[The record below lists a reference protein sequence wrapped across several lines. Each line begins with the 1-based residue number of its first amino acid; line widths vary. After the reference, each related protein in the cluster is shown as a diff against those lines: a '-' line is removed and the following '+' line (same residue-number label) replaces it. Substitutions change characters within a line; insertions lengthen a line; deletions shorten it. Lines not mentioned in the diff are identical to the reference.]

1 MSEEQLDLLG
11 KARAKSQPEN
21 TVQAPT
27 PEPVTVSEPVA
38 DATPEPEMPAAPEPE
53 VPAEPEPDPKPRRAR
68 RAAAPKKARSSA
80 PEPTGDRPTLY
91 LVDGPNIAFR
101 AHYAPM
107 AALTNS
113 RGFPT
118 KALFGYCAQLLRLI
132 REHRPSLLV
141 LCWDPRGDSTFRNEL
156 YPDYKGTRPDMPDEL
171 RAQMDRFPDVADALG
186 LCHIVVPGYEAD
198 DVMGTLAVKYKATH
212 DVTIVS
218 GDKDLM
224 QLVDDE
230 GRVTLLDTMKDQRI
244 GPDQVVE
251 RWGVPPERIVDM
263 LALMGDTSDNIPGV
277 ARIGA
282 KGAAQLVQQ
291 FESLDAV
298 FAGAEEVKGRNRKP
312 LLAEGA
318 KESAFLSQDLATI
331 RLDVD
336 VPLTPADMELR
347 FPPQDPGPVTKLFQE
362 LEFHRFLDELGGEMR
377 SLSGERYELVT
388 DLKGLRALIEALR
401 EQDEISLDVL
411 ASSQD
416 GNRADLLGLAFCVDD
431 KQAWYLPLAHT
442 GAGADAQVPVERAI
456 LYLRSIL
463 ESPARR
469 FVGGNLQFATTVLAR
484 HGVRLG
490 APGADS
496 SVASFLL
503 NSERKTHDLPGLA
516 LTWLRHKMVPPGEAL
531 QSVGGDLAALA
542 PADALRFAAEGAHVA
557 RRLRPHLDKAIDE
570 GGLGRVYREVD
581 LPLVPVLSR
590 LQQNGIRLDV
600 ERLAVIREDLA
611 VRAAAAEQETWEH
624 AGREFNSSSPKQ
636 LAVILFEELGLPVT
650 KKTKTGPSTDAS
662 VLEELA
668 DQHPLPAAILRY
680 RSLTKLLSTY
690 VDALPPLVHP
700 DTGRIHTHYSQT
712 VAATGRLSSKDPN
725 LQNIPIRTAEG
736 RRIREA
742 FVPDEGHVLLSADY
756 SQVELRVMAHL
767 CGGEGGFARAFAAD
781 QDVHRTT
788 AAEVFDVAPAL
799 VTSAMRSTA
808 KAVNFGLIYGQTDF
822 GLSRSLHISRSEARD
837 YIARFKERF
846 PEVDRYMEETVAG
859 AKANRFVRTVTGRRR
874 PVADLTSS
882 NYNHRQAAR
891 RVAINTPVQGSAAD
905 IIKLAMLKVD
915 RALLRDFP
923 DVRILL
929 QVHDEL
935 VFEVPTAQVD
945 RLRERVVEEMES
957 AYPLRVPL
965 RVDTGVGHNWD
976 EAH

>member
-1 MSEEQLDLLG
+1 MAGEQLDLLG
-11 KARAKSQPEN
+11 KPRAE
-21 TVQAPT
+21 
-27 PEPVTVSEPVA
+27 
-38 DATPEPEMPAAPEPE
+38 AAPEPE
-53 VPAEPEPDPKPRRAR
+53 PLPEPLPEPPAPVEEPAAALPETAPEPEPTPPQRGRRRPAGPPKQ
-68 RAAAPKKARSSA
+68 RSSA
-80 PEPTGDRPTLY
+80 PEPSGDRPTLY

-101 AHYAPM
+101 AHYASM
-107 AALTNS
+107 ATLTNS

-132 REHRPSLLV
+132 REFKPDLLV
-141 LCWDPRGDSTFRNEL
+141 LCWDPRGKTFRNDLFPE
-156 YPDYKGTRPDMPDEL
+156 YKGTRPDMPDEL
-171 RAQMDRFPDVADALG
+171 RVQMDRFPDVADALG
-186 LCHIVVPGYEAD
+186 LCHIVVPGFEAD
-198 DVMGTLAVKYKATH
+198 DVMGTLAVRYKETH

-224 QLVDDE
+224 QVVD
-230 GRVTLLDTMKDQRI
+230 GTRVTLLDTMKEQRI

-251 RWGVPPERIVDM
+251 RWGVPPERIVDI

-298 FAGAEEVKGRNRKP
+298 FDRADQVKGRNRKP

-318 KESAFLSQDLATI
+318 RESAFLSQDLATL
-331 RLDVD
+331 RLDVE

-347 FPPQDPGPVTKLFQE
+347 FPPQDHGLVTALFQE

-377 SLSGERYELVT
+377 SLSGDRYRLVT
-388 DLKGLRALIEALR
+388 DLPGLRALISVLMETRDIGL
-401 EQDEISLDVL
+401 EVL
-411 ASSQD
+411 ASSSD
-416 GNRADLLGLAFCVDD
+416 GNRADLVGLAFCVDD
-431 KQAWYLPLAHT
+431 REAWYVPLAHA
-442 GAGADAQVPVERAI
+442 GPGADQQLTPQRALLYLRAI
-456 LYLRSIL
+456 L
-463 ESPARR
+463 ENPEKR
-469 FVGGNLQFATTVLAR
+469 FVGGDLQFATTVLAR

-490 APGADS
+490 PAVADAA
-496 SVASFLL
+496 VASFLL

-516 LTWLRHKMVPPGEAL
+516 LTWLRHKMVPRKEAL
-531 QSVGGDLAALA
+531 AEAGGDLAATA
-542 PADALRFAAEGAHVA
+542 PAQILQFAAEGAHVA
-557 RRLRPHLDKAIDE
+557 RLLRPHLDQAIDDGE
-570 GGLGRVYREVD
+570 LGMVYREVD
-581 LPLVPVLSR
+581 LPLIPVLSR
-590 LQQNGIRLDV
+590 LQRTGIRLDTD
-600 ERLAVIREDLA
+600 RLASIREDLV

-624 AGREFNSSSPKQ
+624 AGHEFNSSSPKQ
-636 LAVILFEELGLPVT
+636 LAKILFEELGLPVT

-668 DQHPLPAAILRY
+668 SQHPLPAAILRY

-690 VDALPPLVHP
+690 VDALPPLVDP
-700 DTGRIHTHYSQT
+700 RTGRVHTHYSQT
-712 VAATGRLSSKDPN
+712 VAATGRLSSSDPN

-781 QDVHRTT
+781 QDVHRLT
-788 AAEVFDVAPAL
+788 AAEVFGVVPEE
-799 VTSAMRSTA
+799 VTPEMRTTA

-822 GLSRSLHISRSEARD
+822 GLSRSLHISRSAARD

-846 PEVDRYMEETVAG
+846 PEIDRYMEETVAG
-859 AKANRFVRTVTGRRR
+859 AKADRFVRTITGRRR

-882 NYNHRQAAR
+882 NFNHRQAAR

-905 IIKLAMLKVD
+905 IIKLAMLRVD
-915 RALLRDFP
+915 RALRDDFP
-923 DVRILL
+923 EVRMLL

-935 VFEVPTAQVD
+935 VFEVPVALLD

-957 AYPLRVPL
+957 AYPLRVSL

>member
-1 MSEEQLDLLG
+1 MSGEQLDLLG
-11 KARAKSQPEN
+11 KPKPE
-21 TVQAPT
+21 
-27 PEPVTVSEPVA
+27 
-38 DATPEPEMPAAPEPE
+38 PAAPI
-53 VPAEPEPDPKPRRAR
+53 AEPEPPPEPAAAAPPPIAEVAPEPAPAAPRRPR
-68 RAAAPKKARSSA
+68 RPSAPKKARSSA
-80 PEPTGDRPTLY
+80 PEPSGDRPTLY

-113 RGFPT
+113 SGFPT
-118 KALFGYCAQLLRLI
+118 KALFGYSAQLLRLI
-132 REHRPSLLV
+132 REYRPDMLV

-156 YPDYKGTRPDMPDEL
+156 YPEYKGTRPDMPDEL
-171 RAQMDRFPDVADALG
+171 RVQMDRFPDVAEALG
-186 LCHIVVPGYEAD
+186 LCHIVIAGYEAD
-198 DVMGTLAVKYKATH
+198 DVMGTLAVRYSETH

-224 QLVDDE
+224 QLVDDD

-251 RWGVPPERIVDM
+251 RWGVPPERIIDM

-282 KGAAQLVQQ
+282 KGAAQLVQE
-291 FESLDAV
+291 FESLEAV
-298 FAGAEEVKGRNRKP
+298 FDGADGVKGRNRKP

-318 KESAFLSQDLATI
+318 RESAFLSQDLATI
-331 RLDVD
+331 RLDVE
-336 VPLTPADMELR
+336 VPLTPEDMTLR

-388 DLKGLRALIEALR
+388 DLPGLRSLITTLAEH
-401 EQDEISLDVL
+401 DEIGLDVL
-411 ASSQD
+411 TSSPD
-416 GNRADLLGLAFCVDD
+416 GNRADLVGLAFCVDD
-431 KQAWYLPLAHT
+431 KEAWYVPLGHVGP
-442 GAGADAQVPVERAI
+442 GAERQIPVDRAL
-456 LYLRSIL
+456 LYLRAIL
-463 ESPARR
+463 ESPAKR
-469 FVGGNLQFATTVLAR
+469 FVGGNLQFAATVLAR
-484 HGVRLG
+484 HGVHLG
-490 APGADS
+490 APVADS

-503 NSERKTHDLPGLA
+503 NSERKTHELPGLA
-516 LTWLRHKMVPPGEAL
+516 LTWLRHKMVPPKEAL
-531 QSVGGDLAALA
+531 KQVGGKLADLD
-542 PADALRFAAEGAHVA
+542 PSEALRFAAEGAHVA

-570 GGLGRVYREVD
+570 GGLGQVYREVD

-590 LQQNGIRLDV
+590 LQQNGIRLDTD
-600 ERLAVIREDLA
+600 RLAVIREDLA
-611 VRAAAAEQETWEH
+611 VRAAAAERETWEH

-636 LAVILFEELGLPVT
+636 LAVILFEELGLPVS

-662 VLEELA
+662 VLEELS
-668 DQHPLPAAILRY
+668 DKHPLPAAILRY

-690 VDALPPLVHP
+690 VDALPPLVDP
-700 DTGRIHTHYSQT
+700 ATGRIHTHYSQT
-712 VAATGRLSSKDPN
+712 VAATGRLSSSDPN

-742 FVPDEGHVLLSADY
+742 FVPEEGHVLLSADY

-767 CGGEGGFARAFAAD
+767 CGGEGGFARAFEAD
-781 QDVHRTT
+781 QDVHRNT
-788 AAEVFDVAPAL
+788 AAEVFDVAPQL

-822 GLSRSLHISRSEARD
+822 GLSRSLHISRGDARD
-837 YIARFKERF
+837 YIVKFKERF
-846 PEVDRYMEETVAG
+846 PEIDRYMEETVAS
-859 AKANRFVRTVTGRRR
+859 AKADRFVRTVTGRRR

-882 NYNHRQAAR
+882 NYNHRQAAQ

-905 IIKLAMLKVD
+905 IIKLAMLGVD
-915 RALLRDFP
+915 RMLRDEFP
-923 DVRILL
+923 DVRMLL

-935 VFEVPTAQVD
+935 VFEVPTGQVD